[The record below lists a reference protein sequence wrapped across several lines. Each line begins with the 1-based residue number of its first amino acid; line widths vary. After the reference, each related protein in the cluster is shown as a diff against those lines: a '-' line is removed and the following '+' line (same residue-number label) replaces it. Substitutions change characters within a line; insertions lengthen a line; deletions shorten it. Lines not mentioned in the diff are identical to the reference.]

1 MKNLLRLLRL
11 KRVKRKRKRS
21 RKKTLWSNL
30 MSNERKIREQI
41 EDMVK
46 RNKYVSAKSKY
57 KITLSKPRQIIY
69 LYKKNEQIRDE
80 LRKYRTNSSTQ

>member
-21 RKKTLWSNL
+21 REKTLWSNL

-41 EDMVK
+41 EQMVA
-46 RNKYVSAKSKY
+46 RNKYVSAKSRY
-57 KITLSKPRQIIY
+57 KITLSKPRQIVY
-69 LYKKNEQIRDE
+69 LYKQNEQIRDE
-80 LRKYRTNSSTQ
+80 LRRYQRNSR

>member
-21 RKKTLWSNL
+21 RQKTLWSNL

-41 EDMVK
+41 EEMVK

-69 LYKKNEQIRDE
+69 LYKQNQNIRDE
-80 LRKYRTNSSTQ
+80 LRKYNSR

>member
-21 RKKTLWSNL
+21 REKTLWSNL
-30 MSNERKIREQI
+30 MSNERKIRQQI
-41 EDMVK
+41 EEMTK

-57 KITLSKPRQIIY
+57 KITLSKPRQIVY
-69 LYKKNEQIRDE
+69 LYKQNEQIRDE
-80 LRKYRTNSSTQ
+80 LRRYRPNRR

>member
-21 RKKTLWSNL
+21 REKTLWSNL

-41 EDMVK
+41 EEMVK

-57 KITLSKPRQIIY
+57 KITLSKPRQIVY
-69 LYKKNEQIRDE
+69 LYKQNEEIRNE
-80 LRKYRTNSSTQ
+80 LRKYRTNSIAE

>member
-21 RKKTLWSNL
+21 RQKTLWSNL

-41 EDMVK
+41 EQMVS
-46 RNKYVSAKSKY
+46 RNKYVSAKSRY
-57 KITLSKPRQIIY
+57 KITLSKPRQIVY
-69 LYKKNEQIRDE
+69 LYKQNEQIRDE
-80 LRKYRTNSSTQ
+80 LRRYQRNSRGR

>member
-21 RKKTLWSNL
+21 RQKTLWSNL

-41 EDMVK
+41 EEMVK

-57 KITLSKPRQIIY
+57 KITLSKPRQIVY
-69 LYKKNEQIRDE
+69 LYKQNEQIRDE
-80 LRKYRTNSSTQ
+80 LRKIRARSST

>member
-1 MKNLLRLLRL
+1 MKKILRFL
-11 KRVKRKRKRS
+11 KLKLVKKKRKRS
-21 RKKTLWSNL
+21 RQKTLWSNL

-41 EDMVK
+41 EEMVK

-69 LYKKNEQIRDE
+69 LYKQNEQIRDE
-80 LRKYRTNSSTQ
+80 LRKYRTNSR